1 MLAEYEQNLLLK
13 GFPNIELSYE
23 TIVHNKVQNAD
34 YILAIPEGKK
44 YFAWFTVFKKQN
56 VCVLM
61 EISSNKQ
68 ICGLQIVQC
77 CFHESLA
84 FGTIFYGTLFKYDY
98 NRFFSI
104 ENILQYKGKEYS
116 SLSFDYKLETLE
128 NIFSREIQ
136 QQAYT
141 SYTVVFGLPV
151 FNNSFSDL
159 MKTIPLLP
167 YKIRYLQFREKKRRQ
182 GNDCSNLAY
191 SHSIPHT
198 DHIFQ
203 RNKSLGN
210 NTSREKVFQVKPD
223 LQNDIYHLFV
233 YSRVDNNNNSISNDD
248 GYYDVAY
255 IPDYKT
261 SVMMNKLFRNIK
273 ENTNLDALEESD
285 GEEEFQDTRE
295 DKFVY
300 LERVYNMVCEY
311 NYKFKRWS
319 PLRVAQKNER
329 IATRSELK
337 MN

>member
-1 MLAEYEQNLLLK
+1 MLTDYEQNWLLK
-13 GFPNIELSYE
+13 CFPNTELSYE

-44 YFAWFTVFKKQN
+44 FFAWFTVFKKQN

-77 CFHESLA
+77 CFHDSLA
-84 FGTIFYGTLFKYDY
+84 FGNIFYGTVFKYDY

-104 ENILQYKGKEYS
+104 ENLLYYKGKDYS
-116 SLSFDYKLETLE
+116 SFSFEYKLETLV
-128 NIFSREIQ
+128 NIFTREIQ
-136 QQAYT
+136 QKAYT
-141 SYTVVFGLPV
+141 SYTLVFGLPV

-167 YKIRYLQFREKKRRQ
+167 YKIKYLQFREKRRKQ
-182 GNDCSNLAY
+182 GNDCFNMAY

-198 DHIFQ
+198 DYNFQ
-203 RNKSLGN
+203 RNHSLGN
-210 NTSREKVFQVKPD
+210 NYLREKVFQIKPD

-233 YSRVDNNNNSISNDD
+233 YSKTGDSKSNDD

-273 ENTNLDALEESD
+273 ENSNLDALEESD
-285 GEEEFQDTRE
+285 GEEEFEDIRE

-311 NYKFKRWS
+311 NYKFRKWA
-319 PLRVAQKNER
+319 PVKVAQKNDK
-329 IATRSELK
+329 IVTRDEIK
-337 MN
+337 MIK